1 MTDRLNKNLNRLAEE
16 AGIKEL
22 TPEIRRFAWLINRDY
37 PTIGFWEVAHP
48 KPQGEHMSREEEI
61 EWLKKYE
68 AYIAQ
73 WSYIREG
80 HKTLPPYL
88 KLDCAYCMKSWVE
101 SGVIEEKYR

>member
-1 MTDRLNKNLNRLAEE
+1 
-16 AGIKEL
+16 
-22 TPEIRRFAWLINRDY
+22 
-37 PTIGFWEVAHP
+37 
-48 KPQGEHMSREEEI
+48 MSGKEEI

-80 HKTLPPYL
+80 YKTLPPYL

-101 SGVIEEKYR
+101 SGVVEEKYR